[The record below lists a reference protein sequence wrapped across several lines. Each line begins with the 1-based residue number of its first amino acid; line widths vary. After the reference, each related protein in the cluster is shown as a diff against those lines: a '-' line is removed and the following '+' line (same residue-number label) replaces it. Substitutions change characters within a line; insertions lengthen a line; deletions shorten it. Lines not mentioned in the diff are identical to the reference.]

1 MGIDQTGRILIQCA
15 YKEELETLREELILH
30 MKEREQLHSD
40 IRRLC
45 RLASKKREKN
55 QLWKAS
61 RGSGGRV
68 LDEWLSSVF

>member
-45 RLASKKREKN
+45 RLASKKERKINYGKLVAALE
-55 QLWKAS
+55 
-61 RGSGGRV
+61 GGY
-68 LDEWLSSVF
+68 